1 METTQVKE
9 FSKRLDKIFED
20 GQPTK
25 AMIIDA
31 FIKNNP
37 TALMPVNV
45 DLADVSGSLSSLQ
58 EWAKKKKDNQIEEV
72 IVRTAFG
79 NTIVVDLTSK
89 SSIDEF
95 CDFK

>member
-1 METTQVKE
+1 MGYTKEDYINYKGKGEHSVNELEKIIEQREELIHLIKTTK
-9 FSKRLDKIFED
+9 
-20 GQPTK
+20 
-25 AMIIDA
+25 
-31 FIKNNP
+31 
-37 TALMPVNV
+37 PVNV
-45 DLADVSGSLSSLQ
+45 DLAVVSGSLSSLQ
-58 EWAKKKKDNQIEEV
+58 EWAKLKKDNQIEEI